1 VTGALRESSPRIR
14 RACTGI
20 RTAISRFRRKSIP
33 GLSEPCFIAIAREY
47 RATPHPTSG
56 ELIMNANSNWK
67 RAPRRCALVLAL
79 GSLASL
85 SAGPAM
91 AGCGLYNPAVPPAQ
105 RVAPMQEGP
114 KLIAAVYRPG
124 AEGFIPVGH
133 ETSVPNSGIVG
144 LWMVSFVSDGM
155 PPNPVPAGVIVD
167 FGTVQWH
174 DDGTELMISG
184 GRAPSEGD
192 VCMGVWEQIGP
203 FTYKLKH
210 LALAWVSED
219 TPPSMG
225 GPGPSP
231 AQFLGPAT
239 ISEAVTLNKSRAS
252 YQGPFTIDQY
262 NADQSQLLV
271 HISGTVTGTRI
282 TVD

>member
-1 VTGALRESSPRIR
+1 
-14 RACTGI
+14 
-20 RTAISRFRRKSIP
+20 
-33 GLSEPCFIAIAREY
+33 
-47 RATPHPTSG
+47 
-56 ELIMNANSNWK
+56 
-67 RAPRRCALVLAL
+67 
-79 GSLASL
+79 
-85 SAGPAM
+85 M

-105 RVAPMQEGP
+105 RVTPIQEGP

-124 AEGFIPVGH
+124 SEGFIPVGH

-144 LWMVSFVSDGM
+144 LWMVSFVSDGI
-155 PPNPVPAGVIVD
+155 PPNPVPAGATVD

-184 GRAPSEGD
+184 ARPPSEGD
-192 VCMGVWEQIGP
+192 VCMGVWQQTGP
-203 FTYKLKH
+203 FSYQLKH

-225 GPGPSP
+225 GPGPSH
-231 AQFLGPAT
+231 AQFLGPAI

-271 HISGTVTGTRI
+271 HISGTVTGTRV